1 MESTTPVHDSEEY
14 LVQQATKRDRAAFT
28 VLYER
33 CIDRVYRHV
42 YYRVSNHAEAED
54 ITQEAF
60 VKAWKAIDKYKRTGA
75 PFVTWI
81 ITIAGNIIIDHYR
94 KQQKVEFTDEIEKI
108 SGKDLGNQILGPER
122 QAEINFDNAIIK
134 KAVLQLT
141 GDKQKVIL
149 MHFIDG
155 LSYEEIAKALNKNEG
170 AIRVIQYR
178 ALSDLRGMGKRE

>member
-81 ITIAGNIIIDHYR
+81 ITIAGNLVIDHYR
-94 KQQKVEFTDEIEKI
+94 REQKVFVTDEIEKI
-108 SGKDLGNQILGPER
+108 SEKDLGNQIPGPEK
-122 QAEINFDNAIIK
+122 QAEMNFDNAMIK
-134 KAVLQLT
+134 KAVLKLT

-155 LSYEEIAKALNKNEG
+155 LSYEEIAKALNKSEG

-178 ALSDLRGMGKRE
+178 ALSDLRGLIERQ

>member
-42 YYRVSNHAEAED
+42 YYRVSNHDEAED

-60 VKAWKAIDKYKRTGA
+60 VRAWKAIDKYKRTGA

-81 ITIAGNIIIDHYR
+81 ITIAGNLVIDHYR
-94 KQQKVEFTDEIEKI
+94 KEQKVFVTDEIEKI
-108 SGKDLGNQILGPER
+108 SEKDLDNQIPGPEK
-122 QAEINFDNAIIK
+122 QAEMNFDNAMIK
-134 KAVLQLT
+134 KAVLKLT

-178 ALSDLRGMGKRE
+178 ALSDLRGLIERE